1 MGVKSPH
8 RPALSISVQPP
19 MSYQVLAR
27 KWRPKNFETLIG
39 QEHVVR
45 ALTHALDQG
54 RLHHAWLFT
63 GTRGVG
69 KTTLARILAKCL
81 NCVGPDGSGGI
92 TSKPCGVCQAC
103 TEIDAGRFV
112 DYIEMDAA
120 SNRGVDEMAQL
131 LEQAIY
137 APSNARFKVYTIDE
151 VHMLT
156 NHAFNAMLKTLEEPP
171 EHVKFILATTDP
183 QKIPVTV
190 LSRCLQFNLK
200 QMPPAHIVGH
210 LAHILEAEAIGSER
224 EALRL
229 LAHAATGSMRDAL
242 SLTDQAIAYSGGTVT
257 EESVRG
263 MLGAL
268 DQTYLI
274 RVLDALADR
283 DGPALMVIA
292 DEIAARSLSYGGAL
306 QDLASL
312 LHRIAVT
319 QIVGEKSAGASGD
332 DAADDGANG
341 ATEAALLDRLA
352 LRFTPDEVQL
362 HYQIAAHGRRDLG
375 LAPDEYAG
383 FSMTLLRMLAFRP
396 EAGTTE
402 TSVSSRP
409 GSAPRVGSPQAAA
422 TSTDSRAVRG
432 DLASTKAAASGLP
445 QKMAA
450 SIQVAREP
458 EPRVASIDDAN
469 SFAPTPLFSGDWLAV
484 VGQLKLTGLTRE
496 LVQQAELVDHD
507 HRSIKLR
514 VPIKTLLNGGTLDKL
529 KAALATHFG
538 RPVAVSVEVGA
549 VQGVT
554 AAAARQGE
562 RAARQ
567 ADAEAVIAA
576 DPFVQALVR
585 DFGASIV
592 PGSIKPA

>member
-1 MGVKSPH
+1 M
-8 RPALSISVQPP
+8 A
-19 MSYQVLAR
+19 YQVLAR
-27 KWRPKNFETLIG
+27 KWRPKNFEALVG

-81 NCVGPDGSGGI
+81 NCIGPDGSDGI

-151 VHMLT
+151 VHMLS
-156 NHAFNAMLKTLEEPP
+156 NYAFNAMLKTLEEPP

-200 QMPPAHIVGH
+200 QMPPAQIVGH
-210 LAHILEAEAIGSER
+210 LAHILDAEAIACER
-224 EALRL
+224 EGLRL
-229 LAHAATGSMRDAL
+229 LARAAAGSMRDAL
-242 SLTDQAIAYSGGTVT
+242 SLTDQAIAYGGGTVT
-257 EESVRG
+257 EENVRG

-274 RVLDALADR
+274 RILDALADR
-283 DGPALMVIA
+283 DGPGIMTIA
-292 DEIAARSLSYGGAL
+292 DDIAARSLSYGAAL
-306 QDLASL
+306 QDLAGL

-319 QIVGEKSAGASGD
+319 QIIGQKSPGASGD
-332 DAADDGANG
+332 DAPEDDAGG
-341 ATEAALLDRLA
+341 ATEAAQLQRLA
-352 LRFTPDEVQL
+352 SRFTPDEVQL

-402 TSVSSRP
+402 TRVSSP
-409 GSAPRVGSPQAAA
+409 SGSAPRVGSPPAAA
-422 TSTDSRAVRG
+422 TNTDSRPARG
-432 DLASTKAAASGLP
+432 DPASTRTASSRLAE
-445 QKMAA
+445 KMAA
-450 SIQVAREP
+450 PTPIAREP
-458 EPRVASIDDAN
+458 EPRVAPIDDTN
-469 SFAPTPLFSGDWLAV
+469 PFASTPLFRGDWLAV
-484 VGQLKLTGLTRE
+484 AGQLKLTGLTRE
-496 LVQQAELVDHD
+496 LVEQAELVDCD
-507 HRSIKLR
+507 ARSIKLR
-514 VPIKTLLNGGTLDKL
+514 VPIKTLLNDGTLDKL
-529 KAALATHFG
+529 KAALAAHFG

-549 VQGVT
+549 VQGAT
-554 AAAARQGE
+554 AAAARRGE

-567 ADAEAVIAA
+567 ADAEAIIAA
-576 DPFVQALVR
+576 DPFVQTLVKE
-585 DFGASIV
+585 FGARIV
-592 PGSIKPA
+592 PGTIRPA

>member
-1 MGVKSPH
+1 MGVKSLPCAAS
-8 RPALSISVQPP
+8 RFQSSPP

-27 KWRPKNFETLIG
+27 KWRPKNFETLVG

-92 TSKPCGVCQAC
+92 TSKPCGVCHVC

-120 SNRGVDEMAQL
+120 SNRGVDEMVAL
-131 LEQAIY
+131 LEQAVY
-137 APSNARFKVYTIDE
+137 SPANARFKVYVIDE
-151 VHMLT
+151 VHMLSG
-156 NHAFNAMLKTLEEPP
+156 HAFNAMLKTLEEPP

-200 QMPPAHIVGH
+200 QMPPAQIVGH
-210 LAHILEAEAIGSER
+210 LAHILDAETIASER

-229 LAHAATGSMRDAL
+229 LAHAAAGSMRDAL
-242 SLTDQAIAYSGGTVT
+242 SLTDQAIAYSEGAVT
-257 EESVRG
+257 EENVRG

-268 DQTYLI
+268 DQTYLVRI
-274 RVLDALADR
+274 LDALADR
-283 DGPALMVIA
+283 DGPALMAIA

-319 QIVGEKSAGASGD
+319 QIIGDKSAGASGADTD
-332 DAADDGANG
+332 DEANE
-341 ATEAALLDRLA
+341 ATEAAQLQRLA
-352 LRFTPDEVQL
+352 SRFTPDEVQL
-362 HYQIAAHGRRDLG
+362 HYQIAAHGRRDLS

-396 EAGTTE
+396 EEGTAEPSLTPR
-402 TSVSSRP
+402 SSI
-409 GSAPRVGSPQAAA
+409 APRVAPPPAAEPRVDSRSIRGEIALNKPSLTRLAQERA
-422 TSTDSRAVRG
+422 TSAPV
-432 DLASTKAAASGLP
+432 
-445 QKMAA
+445 M
-450 SIQVAREP
+450 REP
-458 EPRVASIDDAN
+458 EPRVAALDNADP
-469 SFAPTPLFSGDWLAV
+469 FRPTALFVDDWLAV

-507 HRSIKLR
+507 DRSIKLR

-529 KAALATHFG
+529 KAALAAHFG

-549 VQGVT
+549 VLGAT
-554 AAAARQGE
+554 AAAARQDE